1 MEIIYMNSIIIGGG
15 GGQAYDT
22 VTHPPTNRGIKIN

>member
-1 MEIIYMNSIIIGGG
+1 MNSIIMGGGGG